1 MSRRTLLSLF
11 ILVGGAFAAARPG
24 LAQDPAPAEVPAAA
38 PAEAPAAP
46 VPPAGAVSLLIA
58 NHSAGM
64 APFTDKRQ
72 FQALFRG
79 TLQTTPSGAR
89 VLIYV
94 LPVHD
99 VALQDLLEKTLSW
112 SEVVFER
119 QIPTTEATLGRI
131 YFKRLSSSSD
141 VLKAVSS
148 DPGGVGVVSA
158 DTALNPNV
166 VILWPPVAP

>member
-1 MSRRTLLSLF
+1 MTCRSLF
-11 ILVGGAFAAARPG
+11 SLLLVGAALGSARPG
-24 LAQDPAPAEVPAAA
+24 LAQDPAPAEVPVEA
-38 PAEAPAAP
+38 PALAAP
-46 VPPAGAVSLLIA
+46 VPPAGAVGLLIA
-58 NHSAGM
+58 NRTSGI
-64 APFTDKRQ
+64 APLTDKRQ

-79 TLQTTPSGAR
+79 TLQTAPNGER

-99 VALQDLLEKTLSW
+99 LALEDVLQKTLSW

-131 YFKRLSSSSD
+131 YFKRLPSSAE

-158 DTALNPNV
+158 DTPLNPNV
-166 VILWPPVAP
+166 IILWPPVAP